1 LAQLT
6 NLALLCRALYAR
18 HCLVF
23 TDLAR
28 AYPVPK
34 RRNTPKPKRGR
45 LHRAK
50 RLWRLLANQRLN
62 PADLMLRLTHLSC
75 SLCRTPGL
83 LLPVLVDLTYFEPY
97 VVLSANVPRGGRD
110 LSIAWRAY
118 RRDLRGEG
126 KRCQNQIIGHLLAQM
141 LGRSSPPSMQ

>member
-1 LAQLT
+1 
-6 NLALLCRALYAR
+6 
-18 HCLVF
+18 
-23 TDLAR
+23 
-28 AYPVPK
+28 
-34 RRNTPKPKRGR
+34 
-45 LHRAK
+45 
-50 RLWRLLANQRLN
+50 LANQRLN

-110 LSIAWRAY
+110 LPIAWRAY

-126 KRCQNQIIGHLLAQM
+126 ERCQNQIIEHLLAQM
-141 LGRSSPPSMQ
+141 LGRSSPPSRQ